1 VTTFEELDVQREA
14 RLQRNGRFLIWQ
26 LCVPHRVLS
35 TSGRNGGEREDVRF
49 LVNHQSCEGS
59 GHRERH
65 TYITGLGPEA
75 YHDAV
80 CNELGLDPNTVA
92 LIGTAANMNYIAI
105 SKQQHRDIVVSAA
118 VTAGVQGNATCAGDP
133 AEWCETNGV
142 WEKTPP
148 AHGTI
153 NTMLLVNHPLTR
165 SALARA
171 VVTMTE
177 GKSAALHRLGVGSLY
192 SADEAT
198 GTGTDQYCVAAPLDG
213 APTLSSASPHV
224 KLGELIGLA
233 VRTATL
239 EALRWQN
246 GLEPSY
252 TRNLFHIFGRYGL
265 TETRFWEEIT
275 PLLSESNLELLQ
287 KNKLAVFH
295 EPLVAASAYAFA
307 AILDRSRYGTFP
319 AASVA
324 ESLRQMAAILAAN
337 LAAQPQKYLD
347 FKNDLRDVDLEQP
360 LSLLI
365 AAIAA
370 GWSAKWS

>member
-1 VTTFEELDVQREA
+1 MTNFEALCAQPEA
-14 RLQRNGRFLIWQ
+14 RLWRNGRFLVWEF
-26 LCVPHRVLS
+26 CVPHRVLS
-35 TSGRNGGEREDVRF
+35 TSARNGGEREDLRF
-49 LVNHQSCEGS
+49 LVNHQSCEGT
-59 GHRERH
+59 GHGDRH
-65 TYITGLGPEA
+65 KYITGLGPEA

-80 CNELGLDPNTVA
+80 CAELGLDPAAVA
-92 LIGTAANMNYIAI
+92 LMGTAANMNYIAI
-105 SKQQHRDIVVSAA
+105 SKQQDRDVVVTAV
-118 VTAGVQGNATCAGDP
+118 VTAGVQGNAVCAGDP
-133 AEWCETNGV
+133 ASWYEINGA

-148 AHGTI
+148 CHGTI
-153 NTMLLVNHPLTR
+153 NTMLSVNHPLTH

-177 GKSAALHRLGVGSLY
+177 GKSAALHRLSVGSLY

-198 GTGTDQYCVAAPLDG
+198 GTGTDQYCLAAPLNG
-213 APTLSSASPHV
+213 APILTSASPHV

-252 TRNLFHIFGRYGL
+252 TRGIFHIFGRYGL
-265 TETRFWEEIT
+265 SEARFWEEIT
-275 PLLSESNLELLQ
+275 PRLSEGNLELLR
-287 KNKLAVFH
+287 KNKAAVFH

-307 AILDRSRYGTFP
+307 AVLDRSRYGTFP
-319 AASVA
+319 AAAVS
-324 ESLRQMAAILAAN
+324 ESLRQIAAMLAAN
-337 LAAQPQKYLD
+337 LASQPQRYLE
-347 FKNDLRDVDLEQP
+347 FKSNLREVDIEQP

-365 AAIAA
+365 AAMAA

>member
-1 VTTFEELDVQREA
+1 
-14 RLQRNGRFLIWQ
+14 
-26 LCVPHRVLS
+26 
-35 TSGRNGGEREDVRF
+35 
-49 LVNHQSCEGS
+49 
-59 GHRERH
+59 
-65 TYITGLGPEA
+65 
-75 YHDAV
+75 
-80 CNELGLDPNTVA
+80 
-92 LIGTAANMNYIAI
+92 MNYCAI
-105 SKQQHRDIVVSAA
+105 SKQQHHGVLGSAF
-118 VTAGVQGNATCAGDP
+118 VTGGVQGNATCAGDP
-133 AEWCETNGV
+133 AEWYEIDGA
-142 WEKTPP
+142 WQKIPP
-148 AHGTI
+148 THGTI
-153 NTMLLVNHPLTR
+153 NTMLLVNHPLTH

-177 GKSAALHRLGVGSLY
+177 GKSAALHRLAVGSLY

-252 TRNLFHIFGRYGL
+252 TRNIFHVFGRYGL
-265 TETRFWEEIT
+265 KEERFWEQIT
-275 PLLSESNLELLQ
+275 PMLSESNLELLK
-287 KNKLAVFH
+287 KNRLAVFH
-295 EPLVAASAYAFA
+295 EPLVAASAYALS

-324 ESLRQMAAILAAN
+324 ESLRQAGAILAAN
-337 LAAQPQKYLD
+337 LAAQPQRYLE
-347 FKNDLRDVDLEQP
+347 FKNNLRDVDIEQP
-360 LSLLI
+360 LTLLT